1 MARYLQVKAV
11 GGTMSIAV
19 CDRCGKKCYAGD
31 LRKDG
36 NSPGL
41 LVCSTECW
49 DIKDPWRL
57 PARKTERIASKNMR
71 PDTNIGIIPTEWDS
85 GNTLW
90 DDGYTYWDGV

>member
-1 MARYLQVKAV
+1 MPKYLQPKTV

-41 LVCSTECW
+41 LVCSKECS

-57 PARKTERIASKNMR
+57 PARKTEKITTKNMR
-71 PDTNIGIIPTEWDS
+71 LDTNIEILP
-85 GNTLW
+85 
-90 DDGYTYWDGV
+90 